1 MRPRSRGRYAFC
13 CPTQPAAITFF
24 LPSPLQYASP
34 RPLDSSAKNAE
45 PCLAPRTRGGEGR
58 IRTSEGMTQQI
69 YSLPR
74 LTASVPLHAA
84 RCADENSGAGDSE
97 THARS
102 RIRDPAP
109 ENAAQKRGTCP
120 DPPRRCPDPPRHP
133 SRCFEPVAYRRVRRP
148 SLVRV
153 NRASRLFV
161 PDSEMN
167 SPGLELARG
176 LEPVTCGLQ
185 IRRST
190 S

>member
-1 MRPRSRGRYAFC
+1 
-13 CPTQPAAITFF
+13 
-24 LPSPLQYASP
+24 
-34 RPLDSSAKNAE
+34 
-45 PCLAPRTRGGEGR
+45 
-58 IRTSEGMTQQI
+58 MTQQI

-84 RCADENSGAGDSE
+84 HCADENSRAGDSE

-109 ENAAQKRGTCP
+109 EAVARGEASLAPTRHAGARTSLAIRQDVSNPLPTGASANAPCSYASP
-120 DPPRRCPDPPRHP
+120 
-133 SRCFEPVAYRRVRRP
+133 EPLG
-148 SLVRV
+148 SFL
-153 NRASRLFV
+153 
-161 PDSEMN
+161 PDSEKN
-167 SPGLELARG
+167 TPGLELAMG